1 MVWQALLF
9 PFGMGRTSWRSPT
22 SCLKVCR
29 RRFCRRKAPNCWA
42 GKCKQRKAIF
52 LLLLL
57 FQHDLQLCG
66 AVAGDM
72 FHSAWDTQHKQRGA
86 FDYEEFGMMQLPGA
100 VRSAGDAPPSFP
112 HLIEGLVGHH
122 FIQWEE
128 NTMNVRR
135 KPGHQFRC
143 QSEYLFATRVAKV
156 GWTGW
161 CEPTPALKAFNG
173 EATSLASE
181 ISTWRDLCDVA
192 LEFQIRTGEPATIHY
207 IASVLRLPVRITRS
221 MFIDR
226 LMVHMRRRMNLQ
238 RTVDFVFYK
247 GRIWPDGSQVVLDL
261 KHCDTFTIMSSS
273 EGEQGSS
280 DAEGG
285 PDTTNNTCF
294 DEEAAPGHVAPE
306 NDAAESEH
314 EDAQSVEH
322 DAGSYDA
329 EDNWLFTFITGTED
343 GIKRFDNF
351 FREDIALDDV
361 FELLAMLVRSDIQAQ
376 EVLLT
381 NGLTVDKQRIFIA
394 VTEATDETFLSL
406 QRRFHGYEQES
417 FKILRIR
424 GRVDYE
430 IYSRNFVQEH
440 ALEVYLGNAVW
451 ATSGYRVLGPGSIVT
466 VLYADPHGGAY
477 SFSPQS
483 TPEGI
488 SLLRTSVSRRKG
500 SKALPIQALGNAEEA
515 PWDLLGTAF
524 LPFSSSN
531 FKFSSFSRLAPPGNP
546 DDEVVFTE
554 ADIKEY
560 IKPLQLRLH
569 SLLQDSDYKPC
580 GFQTGPSPDEQDKP
594 SIDFTGVFSLW
605 QWLDAA
611 APDVIWALPDNITW
625 HPSTLPWLEYW
636 WDLEWADQ
644 FYIYT
649 DGSAHHNKGTSA
661 AAAVIFAR
669 QGPDWFY
676 AGHLRQE
683 LLGPACPHRAELH
696 GILLGLHW
704 LNTTLHRLA
713 VTQPWRP
720 AVHFAFDATSAG
732 NKAFGRWGGNSYP
745 TLVGHLRALC
755 YFLEFRYDVKLAY
768 EHVYGHTWDP
778 GNEAAN
784 TVAQYPPQETICQ
797 SSTWCQFFDRGECP
811 EVHWLWAIWKP
822 EWQGLW
828 SKGRVFLP
836 SQPTTVPTPEV
847 TDQNGAQ
854 TTHECVTRKQQF
866 ECTLATANVLT
877 LLPSEK
883 ECGLQGKTR
892 LDLLQEQFHAAG
904 CHIVGIQESR
914 HKKEC
919 RVNQKLYY
927 IFSSPATDKGH
938 FGTQI
943 WISKALSVGAAG
955 EKFEQQHFKIVA
967 RNPRCLLL
975 KVCAPWFRAILV
987 CAHAPTSQVNAN
999 EREQWWDTLLKLTP
1013 HRYRAWPH
1021 VLLLDAN
1028 ARVGSEISN
1037 QIGSHHHE
1045 TQDLGGDLLHE
1056 YLCATSS
1063 WLPSTFEQFH
1073 EGPSGTWYH
1082 PRTEV
1087 WCRGDFVG
1095 LPSGWKLSTCQSWV
1109 SEEIDL
1115 SLTREDHK
1123 PACVRITWTTTP
1135 VARDGDLRGAR
1146 PNYDLNL
1153 LQELLQGPQ
1162 REDTINELA
1171 GAIGTATWTIDVHTH
1186 MHYLQHNLKRWMDR
1200 NFVRGRRKPQRRM
1213 SDEVWDLVQQK
1224 QLARKELTQH
1234 NNMLRRRLLQGC
1246 FSSWAG
1252 GRPSMIVET
1261 TQEAHQC
1268 AHNLHKFRTLGRL
1281 VTAAIRREDKQF
1293 FDHLAREAGQMDTP
1307 SKCKEFWARIRGALP
1322 KVRNKSKL
1330 NPLAMEVL
1338 DDQWIPHFAK
1348 LEAGEVMSNAD
1359 LFRKCTQRHISPP
1372 SMPARDLKELPSRFE
1387 IEKILRS
1394 LQPGKAAGPDSLPSD
1409 LFHHAASTLVDSVH
1423 DLYSK
1428 AIWWATE
1435 PIQSKGGLMFPIHK
1449 RGSAEDAANFRGIML
1464 LNVLSKA
1471 LHKWLRQKVAGRLE
1485 DLRCDTQIGGFRNQ
1499 QAAFGSHCVQ
1509 TAARLSHLSDQPFA
1523 CLFVDVQSAYHFLV
1537 RELVVGAG
1545 DEEDVTAVLN
1555 NLAAH
1560 GADPTGLN
1568 LWLQLPGLL
1577 ERTQYSPHLT
1587 KVLREVHQDT
1597 WAMMP
1602 HLPQVIRTARGSR
1615 PGSPLA
1621 DIVYAILMFD
1631 IHLEVQRLM
1640 EANDCIQEGY
1650 IGLAVDPFALTWADD
1665 LAIPI
1670 AVKKNEQVVPT
1681 VQATLSGVYKAFER
1695 RGLLL
1700 NMGRGK
1706 TVAVFG
1712 FPRTSSSW
1720 IS

>member
-1 MVWQALLF
+1 
-9 PFGMGRTSWRSPT
+9 
-22 SCLKVCR
+22 
-29 RRFCRRKAPNCWA
+29 
-42 GKCKQRKAIF
+42 
-52 LLLLL
+52 
-57 FQHDLQLCG
+57 
-66 AVAGDM
+66 M
-72 FHSAWDTQHKQRGA
+72 FHSAWDTQHRQHGA

-100 VRSAGDAPPSFP
+100 VRSTGDAPPSFP

-122 FIQWEE
+122 FSQWEE
-128 NTMNVRR
+128 STMNVRR

-226 LMVHMRRRMNLQ
+226 LTVHMRRRMNLQ
-238 RTVDFVFYK
+238 RTVDFVFFK

-261 KHCDTFTIMSSS
+261 KHCDTFTIMSTS
-273 EGEQGSS
+273 EVEQGSS
-280 DAEGG
+280 EAEEG
-285 PDTTNNTCF
+285 PDTTNNTCL
-294 DEEAAPGHVAPE
+294 DDDAAPGHAAPE
-306 NDAAESEH
+306 DDAAASEQ
-314 EDAQSVEH
+314 EDARSVEH
-322 DAGSYDA
+322 DADSYDA

-381 NGLTVDKQRIFIA
+381 NGLAVDKQRIFIA
-394 VTEATDETFLSL
+394 VAEATDETFLSL

-483 TPEGI
+483 APEGI
-488 SLLRTSVSRRKG
+488 SLLQTYVSRRKG
-500 SKALPIQALGNAEEA
+500 SKALPTQALGNAEEA
-515 PWDLLGTAF
+515 PWDLLGIAF

-531 FKFSSFSRLAPPGNP
+531 FKFSPFSRLAPPGNP

-580 GFQTGPSPDEQDKP
+580 GFQTGPSPDEQDRP

-732 NKAFGRWGGNSYP
+732 NKAFGRWGGDSYP

-847 TDQNGAQ
+847 ADQNGAQ
-854 TTHECVTRKQQF
+854 MAHGCATRKQQF
-866 ECTLATANVLT
+866 DCTLATANVLT

-955 EKFEQQHFKIVA
+955 ENFEQQHFKIVA
-967 RNPRCLLL
+967 RNPRSLLL

-999 EREQWWDTLLKLTP
+999 EREQWWDALLKLTP

-1028 ARVGSEISN
+1028 ARVGSETSD
-1037 QIGSHHHE
+1037 QIGPHHHE

-1135 VARDGDLRGAR
+1135 VAREGDLRGAR
-1146 PNYDLNL
+1146 PNYDLNF

-1213 SDEVWDLVQQK
+1213 SDEIWDLVQQK
-1224 QLARKELTQH
+1224 QLARKELAQH
-1234 NNMLRRRLLQGC
+1234 NNTLRRRLLQGC

-1252 GRPSMIVET
+1252 GRPSKIVET
-1261 TQEAHQC
+1261 TQEAQQC

-1372 SMPARDLKELPSRFE
+1372 SMPARDLKELPTRFE

-1509 TAARLSHLSDQPFA
+1509 TAARLSRLSDQPFA

-1602 HLPQVIRTARGSR
+1602 HLPQVIR
-1615 PGSPLA
+1615 
-1621 DIVYAILMFD
+1621 
-1631 IHLEVQRLM
+1631 IHRV
-1640 EANDCIQEGY
+1640 C
-1650 IGLAVDPFALTWADD
+1650 DPH
-1665 LAIPI
+1665 
-1670 AVKKNEQVVPT
+1670 V
-1681 VQATLSGVYKAFER
+1681 
-1695 RGLLL
+1695 
-1700 NMGRGK
+1700 
-1706 TVAVFG
+1706 
-1712 FPRTSSSW
+1712 
-1720 IS
+1720 